1 MRAGVISIVVVVLI
15 WGLLSWASRRELSVE
30 RGLQQEQREEVV
42 FWHFW
47 GGADRETVEGVV
59 KRFNESQDRYWVRA
73 VAMPGN
79 NLDVKLFLA
88 ITGGAP
94 PDLVNQDDPI
104 VADWAARDAL
114 VPLSEVASNSEL
126 QRLRSWLFP
135 AARRLSEV
143 DGRFLALCNGLDIRA
158 LFYNRT
164 MLNQFGL
171 APPQTLDELDAIAT
185 TIAPP
190 PDADTTSA
198 EIERYGYLPDSR
210 RLWAWGYVFG
220 GHFIDDAGQPSLD
233 SPEIVEALEWMEKYS
248 NWYGPERVAA
258 FRAGDQSLPGKTFP
272 LLPTENDSVQGRY
285 ALLMDGQWRCRD
297 IESFQA
303 FRREQGLKVPEFG
316 VCPLP
321 PPVGGKQDA
330 GWVNGNFFLIPRGS
344 RSPQGAWEFMKFW
357 CGFDGQESAAART
370 CMEGGWIP
378 VSRSV
383 VEQPAFAQYLAQ
395 HELFAAFV
403 RLAASDEQQP
413 IPLIPGAPFIDRE
426 VKDAAERAMMSA
438 EVTAQAAL
446 ERANR
451 RIAEQLERIRDE

>member
-1 MRAGVISIVVVVLI
+1 MRTGIVSVLI
-15 WGLLSWASRRELSVE
+15 VLLTWGLLSWASQRELARESVVLE
-30 RGLQQEQREEVV
+30 RVREDVV

-47 GGADRETVEGVV
+47 GGADRETVERVV
-59 KRFNESQDRYWVRA
+59 ARFNESQDRYRVRA

-79 NLDVKLFLA
+79 NLDVKLFLS
-88 ITGGAP
+88 ITGGDP

-114 VPLSEVASNSEL
+114 VPLAEVATPEEL
-126 QRLRSWLFP
+126 EHLRTWLFP

-158 LFYNRT
+158 LFYNQT
-164 MLNQFGL
+164 MLAAYGL
-171 APPQTLDELDAIAT
+171 APPKTLQELDSIAT

-190 PDADTTSA
+190 GRA
-198 EIERYGYLPDSR
+198 ELERFGYLPDSR

-220 GHFIDDAGQPSLD
+220 GEFIDRDGAPTLL
-233 SPEIVEALEWMEKYS
+233 SPPIVAALEWMEKYA

-272 LLPTENDSVQGRY
+272 LLPTENESIQGRY

-297 IESFQA
+297 IEAFQA
-303 FRREQGLKVPEFG
+303 FRREQSWEVPEFG

-321 PPVGGKQDA
+321 PPPTGLPDA
-330 GWVNGNFFLIPRGS
+330 GWVNGNFFLIPRGAKC
-344 RSPQGAWEFMKFW
+344 PQGAWAFMKFW
-357 CGFDGQESAAART
+357 CGFAGHEAAAAQT
-370 CMEGGWIP
+370 CIEGGWIP
-378 VSRSV
+378 VSARV
-383 VEQPAFAQYLAQ
+383 VEQPKFAEYLAE
-395 HELFAAFV
+395 HSLFAEFV
-403 RLAASDEQQP
+403 RLAASEHQQP

-438 EVTAQAAL
+438 EVTAEEAL
-446 ERANR
+446 KRANQ
-451 RIAEQLERIRDE
+451 RISSQLERIKNE